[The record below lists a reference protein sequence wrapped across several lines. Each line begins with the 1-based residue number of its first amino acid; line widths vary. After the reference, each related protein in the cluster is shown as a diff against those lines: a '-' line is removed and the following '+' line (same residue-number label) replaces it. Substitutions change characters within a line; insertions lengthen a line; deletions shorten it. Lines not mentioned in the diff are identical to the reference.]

1 MQYFK
6 DKNNQVYAYD
16 DGLSLDYINQLNPG
30 LIPIKE
36 EEVNDITDPG
46 GHNERLGLYNSLI
59 SKIDAAYEQK
69 IAGNDNYD
77 PDTYYTTYHNDNR
90 KNPNNNINNTGI
102 QNYTNYTISERETF
116 KTQYEEAKAFKD
128 SGFKDLSKCRNLSIL
143 ASNRGKN
150 LTDLAQKIVNKYE
163 EKERLKFKY
172 LGLKQKYQD
181 IVQSYQNDI
190 NKLREL
196 SSTIKDWLK
205 FD

>member
-6 DKNNQVYAYD
+6 DKSNQVFAYD

-30 LIPIKE
+30 LTRITE

-46 GHNERLGLYNSLI
+46 GHNERLGYYYDLM

-69 IAGNDNYD
+69 IAGNDDYD
-77 PDTYYTTYHNDNR
+77 PDTYYTRYHNV
-90 KNPNNNINNTGI
+90 NNKATYNSNTGI

-150 LTDLAQKIVNKYE
+150 VVDLAQKIINKYE
-163 EKERLKFKY
+163 EKEKLKFKY

-181 IVQSYQNDI
+181 TVQAYQNDV

>member
-6 DKNNQVYAYD
+6 DKSNQVFAYD

-30 LIPIKE
+30 LTPITE
-36 EEVNDITDPG
+36 EEVKGITDPG
-46 GHNERLGLYNSLI
+46 GHNERLGYYYDLM

-69 IAGNDNYD
+69 IAGNDDYD
-77 PDTYYTTYHNDNR
+77 IHNCCDGHYDFNGISSY
-90 KNPNNNINNTGI
+90 NNVRGT
-102 QNYTNYTISERETF
+102 QNYNHYTISERETF

-150 LTDLAQKIVNKYE
+150 IADLAHKIINKHE
-163 EKERLKFKY
+163 EKEKLKFKY

-181 IVQSYQNDI
+181 TVQAYQNDV
-190 NKLREL
+190 NKLKEL